1 LCAFWFG
8 RLKIAGRPPFFRRP
22 ERRRS
27 LPFARDADAFG
38 ACDGIVGQLNKLQT
52 IENKRNIAAFE
63 RGLDFFLEIPA
74 PISVYDTGK

>member
-1 LCAFWFG
+1 
-8 RLKIAGRPPFFRRP
+8 
-22 ERRRS
+22 

-52 IENKRNIAAFE
+52 IKNKHNIVAFE
-63 RGLDFFLEIPA
+63 RALDFFLEIPA

>member
-1 LCAFWFG
+1 MQNM
-8 RLKIAGRPPFFRRP
+8 RPSFFRRP

-52 IENKRNIAAFE
+52 IKNERNIVAFE
-63 RGLDFFLEIPA
+63 RDL
-74 PISVYDTGK
+74 